1 MENSIR
7 NICNEEKY
15 RFKSFICFK
24 DENTLRNYNNFSQV
38 EIMQLRISFAS
49 LIPYTKNE
57 GRKRRFKKLFEYEA
71 TQPLVPLIFHH
82 RRGIIHPKRDHRS
95 NR

>member
-24 DENTLRNYNNFSQV
+24 DENTLRNCNNFSQV

-71 TQPLVPLIFHH
+71 TQPLVPLIFH
-82 RRGIIHPKRDHRS
+82 RGKDERDHPS